1 MRAEMVTKETEAQ
14 VKTKETK
21 DTKIRQKKKWAE
33 VYKSLWAEMCPPS
46 IYVNPNPHYL
56 RM

>member
-1 MRAEMVTKETEAQ
+1 MRAKIVTKETEAQ
-14 VKTKETK
+14 VKTKETE
-21 DTKIRQKKKWAE
+21 DTKIRRKKWAE

-46 IYVNPNPHYL
+46 IYMNLNPYYL